1 MKMILNSFYI
11 VFETSKIHY
20 FILRDSI
27 IKRRL
32 RFRVVELFYVTYL
45 QAMHSNAPKIGCRRS
60 FPRLRTISCR

>member
-20 FILRDSI
+20 FIRRDII

-32 RFRVVELFYVTYL
+32 RFRVVELFSVTYQ
-45 QAMHSNAPKIGCRRS
+45 QAIHSNAPKIACRRS
-60 FPRLRTISCR
+60 FSCRRTISCR